1 MRSRNER
8 RDGSTGSTKFDSPVG
23 LSSGTFT
30 STQMFYLIYQDRV
43 DWLIM
48 YINLREYRRGN
59 QKWKIQRNWQ
69 HSVHNIKKN
78 KAKTQHKC
86 VGHHYIR
93 QANTNTVNKTRSLL
107 QTTGGKGE
115 PNIVLCYF

>member
-1 MRSRNER
+1 MGQPGQRSLT
-8 RDGSTGSTKFDSPVG
+8 SLWVW
-23 LSSGTFT
+23 SSGTFT

-48 YINLREYRRGN
+48 YINVREYRRGN
-59 QKWKIQRNWQ
+59 KKWKIQRNWQ
-69 HSVHNIKKN
+69 HRVHKTGKKH
-78 KAKTQHKC
+78 KKTQHKC
-86 VGHHYIR
+86 VGHRYIT
-93 QANTNTVNKTRSLL
+93 QTNTNTVNKTRSLL

>member
-8 RDGSTGSTKFDSPVG
+8 RDGSTGSTKFDSSVG

-43 DWLIM
+43 NWLIM

-69 HSVHNIKKN
+69 HSVHNMKKN

-93 QANTNTVNKTRSLL
+93 QTNTNTVNKT
-107 QTTGGKGE
+107 
-115 PNIVLCYF
+115 